1 MIIPY
6 FSQNVNSFGRNHRV
20 RMCPAVME
28 NRRSLLARAGGFCYD
43 RGKQRAARK
52 RPPDKGGIFVVLSVK
67 RKGRGSEK
75 ALRGLMIG
83 LAVLFLLGGILL
95 TRGLMLPCLLMT
107 GAYFW
112 YSWASRREYEYTI
125 EDGRMRIERVSDR
138 GRTVLH
144 DFSLAD
150 TEVLARPDDPS
161 VAPYKKGG
169 GKKIPKYDYTSYNE
183 NTPYYTMIVKEDG
196 QKIKLLLDLNRE
208 AISLIRSACPGAVRC

>member
-1 MIIPY
+1 MIGE
-6 FSQNVNSFGRNHRV
+6 NSGR
-20 RMCPAVME
+20 
-28 NRRSLLARAGGFCYD
+28 
-43 RGKQRAARK
+43 RGSGRWT
-52 RPPDKGGIFVVLSVK
+52 KGGSFVVLSVK

-150 TEVLARPDDPS
+150 TEALARPDDPS
-161 VAPYKKGG
+161 VASYKKGG
-169 GKKIPKYDYTSYNE
+169 REKIPKYDYTSYNE